1 MKHPSYKNAIDYIA
15 ENDDPT
21 VRDVDAMSGQISIQ
35 LVSELFGLDSH
46 RVALDVVKYES
57 IIVYET
63 RSLTPIVF

>member
-46 RVALDVVKYES
+46 RVALDVVKYQ
-57 IIVYET
+57 INHRI
-63 RSLTPIVF
+63 

>member
-21 VRDVDAMSGQISIQ
+21 VRDVDARSGQISIQ

-46 RVALDVVKYES
+46 RVALDERKIPNQSSYMK
-57 IIVYET
+57 
-63 RSLTPIVF
+63 PGP